1 MRHDYL
7 RATIAGELAADAAGS
22 PGEREMS
29 DRKRGDDRDEAERNS
44 TVAAETVSFDHYDW
58 HGGDTP
64 SIAVPEA
71 VAAVTNRSVTAV
83 PPLQKAID
91 ADALDVM
98 VRSGDPS
105 SVRVS
110 FAYAGTEVTITGDGR
125 IEIATGPA

>member
-1 MRHDYL
+1 
-7 RATIAGELAADAAGS
+7 
-22 PGEREMS
+22 MS